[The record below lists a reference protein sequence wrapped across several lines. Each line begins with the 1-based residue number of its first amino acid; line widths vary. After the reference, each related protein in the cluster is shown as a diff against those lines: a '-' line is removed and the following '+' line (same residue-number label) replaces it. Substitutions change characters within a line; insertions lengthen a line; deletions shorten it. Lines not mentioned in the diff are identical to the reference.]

1 MKIYPIFLMMF
12 LVLTISSARAAEY
25 ELDPTHTAVTF
36 KVRHLLSNVNGT
48 FDKFDGR
55 FSFTPDKPEE
65 WKVDAKI
72 QADSI
77 STRNDQRDK
86 HLKSADFFDTEH
98 YPELTFKSTKVT
110 DYKNG
115 HAKLHGIL
123 GIHGVEKEVVMD
135 LEVLG
140 VEKDP
145 WGNELA
151 GFSATTT
158 INRKDYGLT
167 WNQVAESGKFLVGEE
182 VQITIDVEGKTV
194 TLQAPEEVA
203 AADPVE
209 AVQEQE
215 QEKESLTEQKL
226 Y

>member
-1 MKIYPIFLMMF
+1 MKICPIFLMMY
-12 LVLTISSARAAEY
+12 LALTISTAYAAEY

-48 FDKFDGR
+48 FDKFEGK

-65 WKVDAKI
+65 WKVEAKI

-77 STRNDQRDK
+77 NTRSDQRDK
-86 HLKSADFFDTEH
+86 HLKSADFFDAEH

-110 DYKNG
+110 DYKKG

-140 VEKDP
+140 LEKDP

-194 TLQAPEEVA
+194 ASQAPEEVA
-203 AADPVE
+203 AADTAE
-209 AVQEQE
+209 IAQEE
-215 QEKESLTEQKL
+215 SSTEKKL
-226 Y
+226 S